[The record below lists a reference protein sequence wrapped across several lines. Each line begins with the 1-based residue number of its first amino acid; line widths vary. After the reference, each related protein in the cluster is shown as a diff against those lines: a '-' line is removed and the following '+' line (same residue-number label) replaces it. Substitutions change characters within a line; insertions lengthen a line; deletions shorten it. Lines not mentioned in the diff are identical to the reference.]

1 MAMLDLTQNYYD
13 LFGLPVAFE
22 VDLSALAARYRELQ
36 RIVHP
41 DRHAS
46 GTDQQRRLSLQG
58 ATYLNEA
65 LGTLKDPLL
74 RARYLLALRGVDPDG
89 SSNRPMSP
97 HFLMEQMALRE
108 RLAELRGEADPL
120 AAANA
125 FLADVRR
132 RVASAV
138 AALSGQFATGD
149 AASLGAAAEGLRELQ
164 FLRKLQHEAE
174 MLEAELEDA
183 A

>member
-1 MAMLDLTQNYYD
+1 MLDLTQNYFD
-13 LFGLPVAFE
+13 LFGLPAAFD
-22 VDLSALAARYRELQ
+22 VDATALAERYRELQ

-46 GTDQQRRLSLQG
+46 GTDQQRRLSMQG

-65 LGTLKDPLL
+65 LETLKDPLR
-74 RARYLLALRGVDPDG
+74 RARYLLTLRGLDPDAG
-89 SSNRPMSP
+89 GERPMSP
-97 HFLMEQMALRE
+97 HFLMEQMELRE
-108 RLAELRGEADPL
+108 RLAELRGAAEPL
-120 AAANA
+120 AEAGA
-125 FLADVRR
+125 FLANVRQ

-138 AALSGQFATGD
+138 AALSAQFAAGD

-174 MLEAELEDA
+174 ALEAELEDA
-183 A
+183 P